1 MEKPDSVAQFLW
13 PTNSVWLLSRHYRS
27 EVKLNLNIQDII
39 QFHNKFDASN
49 DCARVT
55 WEDEKNQKYVM
66 FVLMWEM
73 KEKDRCELE

>member
-1 MEKPDSVAQFLW
+1 
-13 PTNSVWLLSRHYRS
+13 
-27 EVKLNLNIQDII
+27 LNLNIQDII

-66 FVLMWEM
+66 FVLM
-73 KEKDRCELE
+73 